1 MATLSFVRCPSRFAV
16 LRLIGCFSVH
26 AMLCTIPMASAQV
39 GLIDINGSNPC
50 CAAEAASVSADGSVV
65 AGQVAS
71 SDGSGIWHAFRW
83 TARDGIQELERLNG
97 GTWSEA
103 RAVSANGTV
112 VVGGADDGAQ
122 GNAQRAF
129 RWTQSGGMQS
139 LGILPG
145 GHTSVA
151 YGVSA
156 NGSVVVGWATLEN
169 WVGHA
174 FRWTQVGGMQ
184 DLGSLNGVGWSQA
197 FGVSADG
204 SVVVGWSDGG
214 VWGETAF
221 RWTQASGMQ
230 NLGTLNNG
238 SHSWARGVSADG
250 TVVVGW
256 SNDGL
261 ADDAERAFRW
271 TQAAGMQS
279 LGTLSGGSTSAA
291 NGISANG
298 LVIVGQASD
307 ATSPFRAFRWTQ
319 AGGMQTV
326 EDWLRSNGV
335 TIPADVTNSATATNN
350 DGSVVVG
357 NLIGQRAFIAR
368 VSAMGSGLITLADVQ
383 ASLAGTA
390 TGGSTAL
397 ASTNLL
403 ISGAHSHPMSR
414 RVAEGQR
421 TIWAAGDW
429 GRDDHGNR
437 DGNLGLAEVG
447 IGRNFGPA
455 QVNLAVGQTR
465 ARQNLTLNGSSQTD
479 GSYLLAEALI
489 PAIGSLWATLSGYCH
504 WGKADL
510 KRGYANAGSP
520 DASTASTDVNTR
532 GLRARLD
539 WLNAWGFSK
548 IDFAPYADL
557 SYAESKLDAYNETG
571 GGFPARF
578 NSHKEKATELHLGL
592 DVATPLGNGVRLLG
606 TLEAAHRFE
615 QSGARTSGE
624 VVGLFGFNLDGYKNQ
639 RDWLRAGAGI
649 ERRLAD
655 GTASL
660 WLNATNRGEIPSAW
674 LAASWQ
680 TAF

>member
-1 MATLSFVRCPSRFAV
+1 MATLSFVHYPSRFAV

-26 AMLCTIPMASAQV
+26 TVLCTISPASAQV
-39 GLIDINGSNPC
+39 GLTDLC
-50 CAAEAASVSADGSVV
+50 CAAEATSVSADGSVV
-65 AGQVAS
+65 VGQVAS

-83 TARDGIQELERLNG
+83 KASDGIQELERLNG

-103 RAVSANGTV
+103 RAVSADGKV

-122 GNAQRAF
+122 GNTQRAF
-129 RWTQSGGMQS
+129 RWTQSGGIQS
-139 LGILPG
+139 LGVLPG

-151 YGVSA
+151 NSVSA

-174 FRWTQVGGMQ
+174 FRWTATGGMQ
-184 DLGSLNGVGWSQA
+184 DLGALNGVGWSQA
-197 FGVSADG
+197 LGVSADG

-230 NLGTLNNG
+230 GIGTLNDG

-261 ADDAERAFRW
+261 VNDAERAFRW
-271 TQAAGMQS
+271 TQATGMQS
-279 LGTLSGGSTSAA
+279 LGTLPGGDISAA
-291 NGISANG
+291 NGVSANG

-319 AGGMQTV
+319 VGGMQTV

-335 TIPADVTNSATATNN
+335 TIPTNVTNSATATNY

-390 TGGSTAL
+390 TGGSMAL

-414 RVAEGQR
+414 RVVDGQR
-421 TIWAAGDW
+421 TFWAAGDW
-429 GRDDHGNR
+429 GRDDHGGR

-447 IGRNFGPA
+447 IGRNFGLA

-465 ARQNLTLNGSSQTD
+465 ARQNLTLNGSAQTD

-489 PAIGSLWATLSGYCH
+489 PVIGPLWATLGGYCH
-504 WGKADL
+504 WGKSDL
-510 KRGYANAGSP
+510 KRGYVNAGSP
-520 DASTASTDVNTR
+520 DASTASPDVNTR

-539 WLNAWGFSK
+539 WVNAWGFSK
-548 IDFAPYADL
+548 IDFSPYADL

-578 NSHKEKATELHLGL
+578 NSRKEKATEVRLGL
-592 DVATPLGNGVRLLG
+592 DAATALGNGVRLLG

-624 VVGLFGFNLDGYKNQ
+624 VVGLFGFNLDGYKNK
-639 RDWLRAGAGI
+639 RDWLRVGAGV
-649 ERRLAD
+649 EGRLVD

-660 WLNATNRGEIPSAW
+660 WLNATTKGEGPSAW

-680 TAF
+680 KAF